1 MALPQHQA
9 EWFSLWRYVVGQRHG
24 VGMAVG
30 ELIHSEVRGSL
41 RQKGITG
48 WELDFTMDVV
58 LETDEIFRE
67 FATKADESSRTARNQ
82 QSVEGAKGLI
92 MGRSQEMA
100 KAQEKERES
109 KAIQGV
115 K

>member
-30 ELIHSEVRGSL
+30 ELVHSEVENDLRRKGYRGD
-41 RQKGITG
+41 
-48 WELDFTMDVV
+48 ELDSVMDTI

-67 FATKADESSRTARNQ
+67 YATKADENSRAARNQ
-82 QSVEGAKGLI
+82 ASVEGAKGLI
-92 MGRSQEMA
+92 MGRSQEMT
-100 KAQEKERES
+100 KAQEGERES
-109 KAIQGV
+109 KAI
-115 K
+115 

>member
-1 MALPQHQA
+1 MPQHHA

-41 RQKGITG
+41 RQKGYSG
-48 WELDFTMDVV
+48 WELDFTMDIV
-58 LETDEIFRE
+58 LETDEVFRE
-67 FATKADESSRTARNQ
+67 FATKADENSRAARNQ
-82 QSVEGAKGLI
+82 QSVEGAKSLI
-92 MGRSQEMA
+92 MGRRQEMS
-100 KAQEKERES
+100 KGQEEERES